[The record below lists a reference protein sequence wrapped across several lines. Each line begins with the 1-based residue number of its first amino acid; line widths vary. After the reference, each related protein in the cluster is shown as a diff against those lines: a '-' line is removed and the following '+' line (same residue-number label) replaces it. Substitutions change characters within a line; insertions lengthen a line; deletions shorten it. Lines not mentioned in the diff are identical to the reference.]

1 MSSAHREN
9 GHRLQTVAEP
19 PATGSAAT
27 PTPTPTPMTLVELLR
42 ADYEA
47 TVSIDPLRPRGL
59 GRTLDVLTQPGFLCI
74 VLYRLASAAKRRNH
88 RVLAR
93 LLLLAQTMLFGA
105 EIYPGA
111 VIGPG
116 VTLVH
121 PVGVGIGA
129 GVVMGRDMRLHGQ
142 IRIGSAG
149 FKDPTKDG
157 FPVFGDGCTIYDCA
171 MVFGPVEVG
180 AGSRIGANALLME
193 SVPSGSL
200 VTAAR
205 AEVKVRDRPQG

>member
-1 MSSAHREN
+1 MSESHREN
-9 GHRLQTVAEP
+9 GCRLRTVQEPEAAELP
-19 PATGSAAT
+19 ST
-27 PTPTPTPMTLVELLR
+27 PTLVPLLELLR

-47 TVSIDPLRPRGL
+47 TQAIDPLRPRGL
-59 GRTLDVLTQPGFLCI
+59 ARTLDVLTQPGFLCI
-74 VLYRLASAAKRRNH
+74 VLYRFASAAKRRN
-88 RVLAR
+88 RRILAR

-116 VTLVH
+116 LTLVH

-149 FKDPTKDG
+149 FKDPEKDG

-171 MVFGPVEVG
+171 MVFGPIEVG

-193 SVPSGSL
+193 SVPPGSL
-200 VTAAR
+200 VTAPR
-205 AEVKVRDRPQG
+205 AEVKVKDRPMD

>member
-1 MSSAHREN
+1 MTGTDVNGKAAHDPRVAS
-9 GHRLQTVAEP
+9 TVASP
-19 PATGSAAT
+19 GRFPLRA
-27 PTPTPTPMTLVELLR
+27 LLR

-47 TVSIDPLRPRGL
+47 ALSIDPTRPRGL
-59 GRTLDVLTQPGFLCI
+59 SRTLDVLTQPGFLCI
-74 VLYRLASAAKRRNH
+74 VLYRLASAAKQRNRRI
-88 RVLAR
+88 VAR
-93 LLLLAQTMLFGA
+93 LLLLAQAVLFGA

-111 VIGPG
+111 IIGPG
-116 VTLVH
+116 MTLVH

-149 FKDPTKDG
+149 LRDPAQDG

-171 MVFGPVEVG
+171 MVFGPIEVG

-193 SVPSGSL
+193 SVPPGSL
-200 VTAAR
+200 VTAPRGEVRVPGRAR
-205 AEVKVRDRPQG
+205 G

>member
-1 MSSAHREN
+1 MNGAHSDGGRPAQ
-9 GHRLQTVAEP
+9 RLE
-19 PATGSAAT
+19 GSAGQAQL
-27 PTPTPTPMTLVELLR
+27 TLRALLR
-42 ADYEA
+42 ADFEA
-47 TVSIDPLRPRGL
+47 TVAIDPLRPRGL

-74 VLYRLASAAKRRNH
+74 VLYRLAAAAKRRN
-88 RVLAR
+88 RRILAR
-93 LLLLAQTMLFGA
+93 LLLLAQTTLFGA

-149 FKDPTKDG
+149 YRDPTRDG
-157 FPVFGDGCTIYDCA
+157 FPVFGDGCTVYDCA
-171 MVFGPVEVG
+171 MVFGPIEIG

-193 SVPSGSL
+193 SVPPGSL
-200 VTAAR
+200 VTAPR
-205 AEVKVRDRPQG
+205 SEISVRDRSNG